1 LENRYHSG
9 VFHGGVCC
17 DVFTRLWRWAVAVS
31 ATCHPGVDVP
41 PAARS
46 RSGKVLRA
54 LALLVLLVQVLGLGF
69 AASAHAQ
76 DGGWRIQ
83 NVTTRTG
90 PAGRVATVSLSIAVP
105 REVAAR
111 HILLYVS
118 SFNAPQITPNPRV
131 GRIAPVLPWSR
142 VAPLLNTHGVVMVT
156 ADIPSDANRRSV
168 AERPLPEVTADI
180 RAVMLQLE
188 QDFPGLPIHLAGFGQ
203 DAGEL
208 VLLSQKL
215 PTVGR
220 MVFVN
225 ADFRNYRAF
234 DWSALNRPVMV
245 LQAPGSQ
252 CDYVSYTDAAM
263 VAQRNGFRL
272 VQAGYPRAERN
283 NVCGRGSQNTL
294 EGLEAQTAQVIAQ
307 WLDGQEPPSAI
318 GHSPAA
324 LAWREQVMR
333 YNVPESL
340 GAQTREISIL
350 YPEGPGP
357 FPVTVFNHGDVLI
370 EHPQVR
376 YRQRMVD
383 MVVAREF
390 LQVGWA
396 VAFPARRGVGLSDG
410 VYTYEN
416 VLDDFNPTYKAQVH
430 AKEILPVLDFLKQL
444 PLLDTSRVVLSGQS
458 AGGYAVMQ
466 MATQNLPGVIG
477 LVNFSGGRTDVR
489 GIDGKATAGYVH
501 EKMVNGFAEFGKATP
516 IHTLWI
522 FAENDSRYSA
532 ATVRAA
538 HKAFTDAGGKATLL
552 LYSSLE
558 PMDGHFIYQLPQLW
572 RGILQSYLRAIQAP
586 KTTGQ

>member
-1 LENRYHSG
+1 MARAQEA
-9 VFHGGVCC
+9 
-17 DVFTRLWRWAVAVS
+17 DWRLQ
-31 ATCHPGVDVP
+31 T
-41 PAARS
+41 
-46 RSGKVLRA
+46 
-54 LALLVLLVQVLGLGF
+54 
-69 AASAHAQ
+69 
-76 DGGWRIQ
+76 
-83 NVTTRTG
+83 VTTRTG
-90 PAGRVATVSLSIAVP
+90 PTGKVATVNLSIAAP
-105 REVAAR
+105 QGVAAR

-118 SFNAPQITPNPRV
+118 SFNATQLSLNPNV
-131 GRIAPVLPWSR
+131 GRSAPVLPWSR
-142 VAPLLNTHGVVMVT
+142 VGPLLNIHGVVFVA
-156 ADIPSDANRRSV
+156 ADIPSDANRRSLV
-168 AERPLPEVTADI
+168 ERPLPEIAADI

-188 QDFPGLPIHLAGFGQ
+188 QDFPRLPIHLAGFGEN
-203 DAGEL
+203 AGEL
-208 VLLSQKL
+208 VLVSQRLPGTGKL
-215 PTVGR
+215 
-220 MVFVN
+220 VFVSP
-225 ADFRNYRAF
+225 DFRNYRAY
-234 DWSALNRPVMV
+234 DWRSLSRPVMV
-245 LQAPGSQ
+245 LQSPGTQ
-252 CDYVSYTDAAM
+252 CDYVSYNDAAM
-263 VAQRNGFRL
+263 VAQRNGFRMVL
-272 VQAGYPRAERN
+272 AGYPRAERN
-283 NVCGRGSQNTL
+283 AVCGRGSQNTL
-294 EGLEAQTAQVIAQ
+294 EGLEAQTARAIAQ
-307 WLDGQEPPSAI
+307 WLDGQDPPGAI

-324 LAWREQVMR
+324 LAWREQVLR
-333 YNVPESL
+333 YAVPESL
-340 GAQTREISIL
+340 GAETREMTIL
-350 YPEGPGP
+350 YPDGPGP
-357 FPVTVFNHGDVLI
+357 FPVTVFNHGDMLV
-370 EHPQVR
+370 EHPEVR
-376 YRQRMVD
+376 FRRRLVD

-410 VYTYEN
+410 LYPNVQ

-538 HKAFTDAGGKATLL
+538 HKAFADAGGKATLL

-558 PMDGHFIYQLPQLW
+558 PMDGHFIYQVPQLW

-586 KTTGQ
+586 KPSGQ